1 MLKASSKR
9 KRTAQEMTEFK
20 GKEEL
25 EKQEKQETEQQL
37 IQHMHAIENLQKQL
51 ADVQKNNQNAE
62 VALKFVQ
69 KQLETNAIVQDEE
82 GTLMINT
89 SNINMASQD
98 KQMN

>member
-37 IQHMHAIENLQKQL
+37 IQHMHAIENLQK
-51 ADVQKNNQNAE
+51 
-62 VALKFVQ
+62 
-69 KQLETNAIVQDEE
+69 
-82 GTLMINT
+82 
-89 SNINMASQD
+89 
-98 KQMN
+98 